1 MVPAKL
7 EYVVKVLI
15 GVAFFSVKL
24 SAPGFCLTSGHFEQ
38 KTDSP
43 AVGKIWVAQSG
54 FSPELPPA
62 TFTMPENPSVKVP
75 PLNRPQ
81 SLPAATPVKLPPN
94 EFFTNQT
101 ATVKVP
107 PLQSPTANSPRQ
119 LPARSTV
126 PLTQPVRV
134 STPVKTPVSSLV
146 IEFGQPLPKT
156 RP

>member
-24 SAPGFCLTSGHFEQ
+24 SAPGVCLTSGHLEP
-38 KTDSP
+38 KTDLGS
-43 AVGKIWVAQSG
+43 VGKIWVAQSG
-54 FSPELPPA
+54 LNPELPPA
-62 TFTMPENPSVKVP
+62 TFTTPPQNPSVKVP
-75 PLNRPQ
+75 PLNQ
-81 SLPAATPVKLPPN
+81 AIPAATPVKLPPT

-107 PLQSPTANSPRQ
+107 PLHSPRANSPRQ